1 MYKTYTKTFQN
12 SDGIQCVCLKVRFTM
27 GFTTTAFVERDIYVF
42 DHWILGWGFVTM
54 DDKNPGS
61 SPA

>member
-1 MYKTYTKTFQN
+1 MRVFESKIYH
-12 SDGIQCVCLKVRFTM
+12 

-61 SPA
+61 SPV